1 MSEVKYKYCPFC
13 GTLMQEISTP
23 AEEVINEFKSN
34 IKFDW
39 QAFRAEAAK
48 DILCALASNSC
59 VHLTKDNV
67 DKFIEG
73 SVATADM
80 LISKLKEDEKE

>member
-1 MSEVKYKYCPFC
+1 MPLMEELSANPSVKFIP
-13 GTLMQEISTP
+13 T
-23 AEEVINEFKSN
+23 
-34 IKFDW
+34 FDW